1 MARKPTP
8 AADLDE
14 APGLRKRT
22 RADGSIRWWWE
33 PTAAQRRAGLSNVEL
48 DASKPGY
55 SVRRAREL
63 SRAAQKKTHATPD
76 AVTVRAGSVSALIL
90 DYRQSLKFSKLA
102 ASTQAGYIVNFRV
115 IEDKWGPQPLA
126 KIDGAMMELWY
137 EALYRSKGKFRARG
151 ILSSMSVIM
160 QHAERRRLRPR
171 GSNPCRDLEMEKP
184 KGRSRV
190 GTWDELNAC
199 LAAARQL
206 SRQGEPW
213 ARHIRCALMLV
224 IFGGQRQLDIHRAT
238 PQAFS
243 LQMFPQPGNLPAR
256 KLWIWSLTR
265 SKRNNAGHIPISAE
279 AVPILRTQLRAAMT
293 GPGPLIWDA
302 GTGLPFTKDSFFKRW
317 SAVRALAAETCPSV
331 KTLQWRDLR
340 RTFGHLARMGGAGK
354 DDVADVLG
362 NTADV
367 NPELAAVYMAPQL
380 ATTLRAVD
388 AVTRPQPKAKP
399 QPERKKA

>member
-1 MARKPTP
+1 MTRKPTP
-8 AADLDE
+8 ANALDE
-14 APGLRKRT
+14 APGLRKRI
-22 RADGSIRWWWE
+22 RADGTLRWWWE
-33 PTAAQRRAGLSNVEL
+33 PTAAQRRTGCVNVEL
-48 DASKPGY
+48 DATKPGLA
-55 SVRRAREL
+55 VRRAREL

-76 AVTVRAGSVSALIL
+76 AVTVRAGSVAALIL
-90 DYRQSLKFSKLA
+90 DYRQSLKFSQLA
-102 ASTQAGYIVNFRV
+102 ATTQAAYDVNLRV
-115 IEDKWGPQPLA
+115 IEAKWGPQPLA
-126 KIDGAMMELWY
+126 KIDGAMMDLWY
-137 EALYRSKGKFRARG
+137 EALYRAKGTFRARA
-151 ILSSMSVIM
+151 ILSAMSVIM
-160 QHAERRRLRPR
+160 RHAERRRLRPR
-171 GSNPCRDLEMEKP
+171 GTNPCRDLDMEKP

-206 SRQGEPW
+206 SRQGDAA

-224 IFGGQRQLDIHRAT
+224 IFGGQRQLDIHRAK
-238 PQAFS
+238 PAAFS
-243 LQMFPQPGNLPAR
+243 LQLFPQPGNTAPR

-265 SKRNNAGHIPISAE
+265 SKRNNAGHIPIASH
-279 AVPILRTQLRAAMT
+279 AVPVLRAQLRLAAT

-302 GTGLPFTKDSFFKRW
+302 TTGLPFTKESFYRRW
-317 SAVRALAAETCPSV
+317 SAVRSLAAVTCPSV
-331 KTLQWRDLR
+331 TSLQWRDLR

-367 NPELAAVYMAPQL
+367 NPELAVVYMAPQL

-388 AVTRPQPKAKP
+388 AVTRPGPKEKT

>member
-1 MARKPTP
+1 MSRKPTP
-8 AADLDE
+8 ATALDE

-33 PTAAQRRAGLSNVEL
+33 PTTAQRRAGCKNVEL
-48 DASKPGY
+48 DPTKPG
-55 SVRRAREL
+55 SAVRKAKEL
-63 SRAAQKKTHATPD
+63 SRTAQKQTHAQPD
-76 AVTVRAGSVSALIL
+76 EITVRAGSVSALIH
-90 DYRQSLKFSKLA
+90 DYRQSLKFSKLV
-102 ASTQAGYIVNFRV
+102 ASTQAGYITNFRV
-115 IEDKWGPQPLA
+115 IEAKWGPQPLA
-126 KIDGAMMELWY
+126 KIDGAMMDLWY
-137 EALYRSKGKFRARG
+137 EALYRAKGVFRARQ
-151 ILSSMSVIM
+151 ILSAMSVIM

-190 GTWDELNAC
+190 GTWDELNA
-199 LAAARQL
+199 LIAAARQL
-206 SRQGEPW
+206 SRQGDPS

-224 IFGGQRQLDIHRAT
+224 IFGGQRQLDIHRSL

-243 LQMFPQPGNLPAR
+243 LQMFPQPGNAAPR

-265 SKRNNAGHIPISAE
+265 SKRNNAGHIPISSE
-279 AVPILRTQLRAAMT
+279 AVPTLRAQLRAAAS

-302 GTGLPFTKDSFFKRW
+302 NTGLPFTKDSFFKRW
-317 SAVRALAAETCPSV
+317 SAVRARAAESCPSV

-367 NPELAAVYMAPQL
+367 NPELAVVYMAPQL

-388 AVTRPQPKAKP
+388 AVTRPQPKTTSY
-399 QPERKKA
+399 PERKKA